1 MGRRVVEWPVYPQ
14 GDPSELGIIPAA
26 LPYTSFVSAGLMLL
40 LLGLGEMGWKVNW
53 EAAVLGGALAFVVNT
68 AALPLGYRL
77 VSSLIEGIV
86 VRPDGLEVRGVR
98 RRFVRVEEISEV
110 EELDGEVVV
119 RTRDGRELRLRV
131 FDREGF
137 VETLR
142 EVWGL
147 ES

>member
-40 LLGLGEMGWKVNW
+40 LLGLGELAGKVDWK
-53 EAAVLGGALAFVVNT
+53 AVLAGALAFVVNT

-110 EELDGEVVV
+110 EELGGEVVV